1 MAKRKQQPIDKQT
14 LLATRPAEIAQ
25 AFNDG
30 DLKRFYDEWQKLCN
44 RLAASPDLLAQAEY
58 AIAFAITDEGTL
70 EARRLGAF
78 RAVVKV
84 NPYEYPDYGALHNM
98 GTDLHEFEHYHA
110 AITKYEQALKLKPD
124 EYMILNNYGSALNNL
139 GQHCNA
145 ITKFDHV
152 LKLKPDYPDCW
163 NNYGVALADM
173 EQYEEAISKYKQ
185 ALRLKSDYPECLYN
199 YGSAL
204 RGLKHY
210 EEAINKYKQALKLK
224 PIFLECLS
232 GYAMLLVELD
242 RYEEAITIFEQ
253 VLKLKPDNYNILN
266 KYGYVLSTLER
277 YEESIAKFD
286 QALRLEPEFTLT
298 WLNFGVTLIKSKK
311 YKEAITKFKHAL
323 NTPMAEQFVN
333 IIYLALGSLYYRTQ
347 QETQAKYYIDRLLEI
362 SDDKD
367 AQKIR
372 IAQELFTINHD
383 SDEAFDLLDEIIE
396 TSPHYKEAKQLFGR
410 RAAGKRYFDKFKTSD
425 DDISVKDTQAL
436 NRSMYHKIANEVAI
450 LKELAYEVVADYPA
464 QNALLQ
470 RVMASID
477 GVLQGVK
484 QRRETE
490 KIQGDFQQILQA
502 IEKTAHDVSD
512 FVNNE
517 LAIVE
522 EEIRYALDDDPT
534 APQAALSELLGQIK
548 TTQVALNDLK
558 AINEGINIKYSRFP
572 VSELFEVWL
581 NKSQFAQAA
590 LSVDLANGESIFYGD
605 KAKLKSMLNEW
616 VENSL
621 RHNPDKANLT
631 IHMAARDEVG
641 PPKRLVITYQDNGQ
655 GVPSKHRDKIFLPLF
670 TTSTVGSGL
679 GLFIIKR
686 TINQMHGEIVE
697 KGEHG
702 VLFEVTIPYTE
713 S

>member
-1 MAKRKQQPIDKQT
+1 MAKRKQQPVDKQT
-14 LLATRPAEIAQ
+14 LATTRPAEIAQ

-30 DLKRFYDEWQKLCN
+30 DLKRFYDEWHKLHGL
-44 RLAASPDLLAQAEY
+44 LADQPDLLTQTEH
-58 AIAFAITDEGTL
+58 AIAFAITDEGTS
-70 EARRLGAF
+70 EESRLGAF

-84 NPYEYPDYGALHNM
+84 NPHKLVHYKVLNNVGLGLAN
-98 GTDLHEFEHYHA
+98 FQHYHA
-110 AITKYEQALKLKPD
+110 ALTKFEQAIGYKSNEPIILNGCGAALMELKKYEEAIIKFKQALKLEANDVIALTNYGNALSSLGLYNESFTKYEQALNLKPNDYKILSNYGIALTKLK
-124 EYMILNNYGSALNNL
+124 
-139 GQHCNA
+139 
-145 ITKFDHV
+145 
-152 LKLKPDYPDCW
+152 
-163 NNYGVALADM
+163 
-173 EQYEEAISKYKQ
+173 QY
-185 ALRLKSDYPECLYN
+185 D
-199 YGSAL
+199 
-204 RGLKHY
+204 
-210 EEAINKYKQALKLK
+210 
-224 PIFLECLS
+224 
-232 GYAMLLVELD
+232 
-242 RYEEAITIFEQ
+242 
-253 VLKLKPDNYNILN
+253 
-266 KYGYVLSTLER
+266 
-277 YEESIAKFD
+277 
-286 QALRLEPEFTLT
+286 
-298 WLNFGVTLIKSKK
+298 
-311 YKEAITKFKHAL
+311 EAITKFKLALKFEPQDTITWLNYGLTLIELHEYQESIAKFEHAL
-323 NTPMAEQFVN
+323 TTQESHEFTNF
-333 IIYLALGSLYYRTQ
+333 IYLKLGSLYYRTQ
-347 QETQAKYYIDRLLEI
+347 QETKAKDYFDQLLAI

-367 AQKIR
+367 ALKIEL
-372 IAQELFTINHD
+372 AQEMFTINHD
-383 SDEAFDLLDEIIE
+383 SDEAFDLLNEVIE